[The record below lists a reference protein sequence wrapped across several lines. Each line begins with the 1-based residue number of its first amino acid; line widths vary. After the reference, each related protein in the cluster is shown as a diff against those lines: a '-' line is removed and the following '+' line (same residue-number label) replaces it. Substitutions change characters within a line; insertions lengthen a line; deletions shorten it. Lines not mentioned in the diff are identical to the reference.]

1 MRIEKLILLMTS
13 ERKETPLEGIT
24 NSEKTHRLLQQVFSH
39 IAQEPFDLSLLH
51 NVSQV
56 AR

>member
-51 NVSQV
+51 NVSKV